1 MTLTMAVTRTVTVAT
16 VVVMDDVSKGLVSLV
31 PQRTGVGP
39 IELPLEVGL
48 LVGWLIRR
56 GGASGSL
63 GEAAEVEIMKIVK
76 HVNLQIHHIKTPMH
90 SLVFLFLTF
99 ASAFSN

>member
-1 MTLTMAVTRTVTVAT
+1 MTVTMTVVTVTVAT

-48 LVGWLIRR
+48 LVG
-56 GGASGSL
+56 
-63 GEAAEVEIMKIVK
+63 
-76 HVNLQIHHIKTPMH
+76 
-90 SLVFLFLTF
+90 
-99 ASAFSN
+99 